1 MRTNQVQKLT
11 GRCYEAAPLAQFRPA
26 VGVFMPSDPRE
37 FHGSVGK
44 PTYEEAMK
52 GHPPHLIMT
61 LETKDPIEVGDF
73 VGAFTSLA
81 NQYEKYVTAEFPGH
95 EGDANVYVAE
105 VKEGSI
111 VAILIE
117 YGGYALA
124 GTGGLVLLD
133 DFVERLGN
141 RIRQYTKS
149 GGRDLEATKSDLRD
163 FHNALAAVAHDPDG
177 SVRLEAAVFEDGER
191 KIRVAFKFKTS
202 EARHAER
209 EIENHKTELEGKAS
223 DPQRRVLM
231 TFVRSDIRTTETG
244 KRSGELVL
252 IETISKK
259 PRPLIYAS
267 ELAEERIKFEIRDEE
282 SIYKKGFV
290 VDVYVETRN
299 DKPVAYRV
307 TDVHQ
312 VIELPDD

>member
-1 MRTNQVQKLT
+1 MIRSSSK
-11 GRCYEAAPLAQFRPA
+11 
-26 VGVFMPSDPRE
+26 
-37 FHGSVGK
+37 FHGSVGN
-44 PTYEEAMK
+44 PSYEEAMK
-52 GHPPHLIMT
+52 GHPPHLILT
-61 LETKDPIEVGDF
+61 ISTKDPIEVWDF

-81 NQYEKYVTAEFPGH
+81 NQYEKYVASIFPDR
-95 EGDANVYVAE
+95 EGGADVYVAE

-111 VAILIE
+111 VAVLIE

-124 GTGGLVLLD
+124 GVGGVVMLD
-133 DFVERLGN
+133 EFVERLGN
-141 RIRQYTKS
+141 RIKQYTK
-149 GGRDLEATKSDLRD
+149 GGRDLDATKSDLRD
-163 FHNALAAVAHDPDG
+163 FHNALAAIAHDPDG

-191 KIRVAFKFKTS
+191 KIRAAFKFKTN
-202 EARHAER
+202 EARRAER
-209 EIENHKTELEGKAS
+209 EIENHKIELDGVAS
-223 DPQRRVLM
+223 EPQRRVFM

-252 IETISKK
+252 IESISKK

-267 ELAEERIKFEIRDEE
+267 ALAEERIKFEIRDDD
-282 SIYKKGFV
+282 SVYKKGFT

-312 VIELPDD
+312 VIDLPDD

>member
-1 MRTNQVQKLT
+1 MSQSGIEEK
-11 GRCYEAAPLAQFRPA
+11 
-26 VGVFMPSDPRE
+26 
-37 FHGSVGK
+37 FHGSVGR
-44 PTYEEAMK
+44 PTYAEAMK
-52 GHPPHLIMT
+52 GNPPHLILT

-81 NQYEKYVTAEFPGH
+81 SQYEKYVATMFPDR
-95 EGDANVYVAE
+95 EGGADVYVAE

-111 VAILIE
+111 VAVLIE

-133 DFVERLGN
+133 DFVDRLGK
-141 RIRQYTKS
+141 RIKQYTKS

-163 FHNALAAVAHDPDG
+163 FHNTLAAIAHDPDG

-191 KIRVAFKFKTS
+191 RIRAAFKFKTS
-202 EARHAER
+202 DARRAEK
-209 EIENHKTELEGKAS
+209 EIENHKAEIEGVARE
-223 DPQRRVLM
+223 PQKRVFM

-267 ELAEERIKFEIRDEE
+267 ALAEERIKSEIRDDD
-282 SIYKKGFV
+282 SVYKKGFT

-299 DKPVAYRV
+299 DKPVAYSV

-312 VIELPDD
+312 VIDLPED